1 MAGAK
6 MGRLCAQMGVTLTQ
20 ALASSLGLGFLP
32 VHGGEGG
39 VRPTL
44 QGPGHVG
51 DKLSKPRSSEH
62 VLVRLLFKGLAA
74 GGAPGGGRG
83 WEL

>member
-1 MAGAK
+1 M
-6 MGRLCAQMGVTLTQ
+6 
-20 ALASSLGLGFLP
+20 
-32 VHGGEGG
+32 
-39 VRPTL
+39 